1 MIRFILISIIL
12 ISSLN
17 SYSQSYIHYIG
28 PVHSKQNVSLAAR
41 EQMLYV
47 TSPNNTGNVYVKI
60 TSHDKVDFFNMPP
73 GGEIKYFI
81 GNDENSKLI
90 IDSDGL
96 GRNLDNKGFI
106 VEGFSDESYSVPASI
121 FVETRVQVG
130 NVSGNQ
136 RMQSNSSFIKGD
148 LAPGKNFRLGHG
160 VFDRMDEFRRAFVTF
175 MAIEEGTTQ
184 VTVSN
189 LKEGWEPFYYDFGL
203 EDLDFEIID
212 GEYVFSFDQ
221 NESHAIALNIDQG
234 DPTEN
239 KDALIGALVSS
250 DKEIVVNVGYW
261 GGANSW
267 GGFGRDVG
275 YDQIK
280 PTNHISNEYIFLS
293 AAGQHAVGGDITN
306 SLEYAIIVAHE
317 DSSKIWIDTPISDT
331 SSTSP
336 NYIINKGDYKV
347 LYFQNSEDNMYVI
360 SNKRVYGYQNMAGN
374 DDGPQDAAMMLVSG
388 INPLASSKIDG
399 IYNIQDIAGVNFDM
413 KLKILTKTDADLKL
427 NDIPH
432 SAFSY
437 NSGVIEGKEEF
448 SFYEFSEADVNT
460 IISTK
465 PSKRLVIESDGPVY
479 GMYYGYNS
487 PQGVAGYFFSFSDF
501 DNDGISDSDDL
512 DDDNDGI
519 LDIWELDEDTDS
531 DGLINRYDLDS
542 DGDGCYDV
550 VEAGHTDQDD
560 NGILGYGETD
570 EVVVDDLG
578 KVIQNNDLSNVID
591 GYTLPNDLDANS
603 IPDFRQFGFQVG
615 ITKHP
620 EDIVIVESCPN
631 YIENPPFFE
640 VETDGVYVTYL
651 WQVSEDSGN
660 TWTRIFDT
668 ESYSGIIEKKL
679 EIINSEL
686 DLSSN
691 LYRAIVSTRGYLCG
705 VNDTTDFA
713 KITVLP
719 DNDKDCIAD
728 IDDID
733 DDNDGI
739 LDSVEDSLDNDSDGI
754 PNYFDLDSDGDGCFD
769 VIEAGFIDSDLD
781 GYLGNSPVTVDTLG
795 KVISSSDGYKTPAD
809 LDSNST
815 YDFLDYGSEPKIIT
829 QPISKMTSNVGE
841 VYFFVNATS
850 DSEIKYQWEVSSDF
864 GSTWIKINNDSI
876 YQGANEDTL
885 KIKSLSFD
893 MDSYRYRVVISVP
906 SYVCAEDLVSNWVF
920 LMVRPDNDRDGIFDD
935 MDVDDDNDGI
945 YDSIELS
952 CESNRFIED
961 FGQGDYTSSQFTNY
975 DYAADGVV
983 SDGSYTIASR
993 TTNWFNNWL
1002 EFSDHTGDPN
1012 GRMFICNAQYDPG
1025 KYFYKRRIDGLNLNV
1040 PYEVSFWLKD
1050 IIRMYHVNT
1059 GNLNT
1064 HIPPNVTFEVYAISN
1079 NEQGDLLYR
1088 YNTGNVPR
1096 DEKWHEYRF
1105 NFNNLENPSIEI
1117 VLSSEQPGGYGND
1130 FALDDIEFNSGC
1142 YEDIDG
1148 DGIINSFDLDTDGD
1162 GCSDILEAGFD
1173 DFDMDS
1179 LLGDSPFIVDIWGR
1193 VVGDYNGYLLPN
1205 DNDSSGVYDFKEYGI
1220 SSVFITHPRS
1230 DSLVEYDTAFLHVN
1244 YSPLSSLIKWQIS
1257 YDSGIT
1263 WVNIDS
1269 LESYSG
1275 EDTDTLHI
1283 YNLSLDMDQYRFRAY
1298 VFNTAFICGDTIF
1311 SEISTISI
1319 LPDNDKDGVADI
1331 YDLDDDNDGIYDS
1344 QEDTLDID
1352 NDGIPNHFDLDT
1364 DGDGCY
1370 DVFEAGYMDND
1381 IDGILLDSPV
1391 SVDSLGRVIIIDSL
1405 GFYQLKDGYDTPQDR
1420 DSNGTDDYKELSDNP
1435 IILFHPDSIEVPVD
1449 NSVFFIVNASVTG
1462 TLFYQWQINMGGG
1475 WINLS
1480 EDSTYIGV
1488 NTDSLLI
1495 ENVTQLMDGT
1505 MYRVLVS
1512 NLALLC
1518 SENVYSNS
1526 ALLEVLPDNDR
1537 DNIPDIIDL
1546 DDDNDGIL
1554 DTYEGIFDEDGDG
1567 IPNHFDLDADG
1578 DGCYDVIEAGFSDG
1592 DNDGILGVNPI
1603 SIDSLGLVTSSSD
1616 GYSDPLDMDGNDVD
1630 DFMELGSSVIIKT
1643 NPSSVSIIETR
1654 NARYEVE
1661 VIAEGTLLY
1670 QWQSSEDSGATWLN
1684 ISDDIIYSGSNTSVL
1699 TLNNAPIEFNDYQFR
1714 VNISTPAF
1722 VCDSDIFSSVALT
1735 VLPDNDRDGIADEDD
1750 LDDDNDGILDIYEGN
1765 SDVDGDGI
1773 INSFDLD
1780 SDGDGCY
1787 DVSEIGC
1794 YDPDGDG
1801 VVGISPVKV
1810 DGLGLVVNNYIL
1822 KIDFNESFEDLS
1834 LNNFTVIDNGV
1845 TLTNDRFGLPSNAAY
1860 FNGTDD
1866 FISIDHDSLMNL
1878 GKYDRFSVSL
1888 WIKLDDT
1895 LNFGESSSFIQKQSS
1910 DSSWNYEYNYDTSNN
1925 LNFELNPQNIKISK
1939 EINPLNVGQWYHLVL
1954 QKSGNNYTHYIDG
1967 DTIFSV
1973 VDSTII
1979 GDNLGKL
1986 FIGGSPILKN
1996 WYSGIIDDVVISGD
2010 FGSCNYSVPFDNDL
2024 NGAFDFLDFGGGI
2037 TINSISGDKEITEK
2051 TNTFFS
2057 ISSASES
2064 EKIFQWQLSED
2075 SGISW
2080 TSIEDTTFFEGF
2092 NTDTLIIK
2100 NSPLYFS
2107 NYIFRVLV
2115 STPSYQCGPSLV
2127 SDSMILKVLPDNDLD
2142 GISDIDDLDDDNDGI
2157 YDTNEGSSD
2166 IDSDGIINQFDLDS
2180 DGDGCYDAIEAGFTD
2195 QNNDGILGD
2204 SIVFVDE
2211 KGLVITGIDGYT
2223 QPVDRDSNFISDYLE
2238 FGSQARIIVE
2248 PYDIY
2253 IVERSDSSVSVIA
2266 DVSEGNTKLFY
2277 LWQVSENGGMTWEGL
2292 SNTSNVFG
2300 IINADISYSDRIFRV
2315 IVSTPS
2321 YMCGSDVISDP
2332 FRIIVSNDF
2341 DIDFIG
2347 NFQDV
2352 DDDNDGIYDSTECFN
2367 TSSLILSGDIDSV
2380 YSSSYP
2386 IIASFSEKSGF
2397 GGENDLFRY
2406 DIDVSMSFGT
2416 GDIYEG
2422 CYIVSDINFDDG
2434 IFVEVDGKTILYFN
2448 QYHWDIL
2455 SGKAD
2460 AEITKEFNSG
2470 GIFANN
2476 FNKWYPW
2483 SENTDIRLVIRD
2495 GSIKLL
2501 SRISSGEMVDIIPY
2515 MDNKVDGW
2523 ILNKNFNIS
2532 CDDGFNIVIG
2542 NTNHNGPSKFD
2553 YNTKIMAYVC
2563 NDTDDDGSLNNKDLD
2578 SDDDNC
2584 YDVSEAGFID
2594 TDNDGILS
2602 KSPVKIDSVGKVL
2615 GDSGYLYPLDNDNNG
2630 ILDFIEKGFEI
2641 DIISLPANN
2650 ILVKEGDTLSLT
2662 VEVDLVERFNY
2673 QWQVRDEF
2681 TLFWKDLKDTII
2693 GGSFYKGSKTNKLNI
2708 LSAEFDSNQIDN
2720 IHMFYRLIISS
2731 PAYLCEDDIIT
2742 EAFEIEFYHKDLHI
2756 PNGFSPNNDGI
2767 NDIWVIRGI
2776 EAYPKNKVRVY
2787 NRWNNRVYEK
2797 KGYSNDWNGT
2807 NQMQLYFGDGRL
2819 PEGTYFYIFDLGD
2832 GSKPLT
2838 GFVFIKRE

>member
-1 MIRFILISIIL
+1 
-12 ISSLN
+12 
-17 SYSQSYIHYIG
+17 
-28 PVHSKQNVSLAAR
+28 
-41 EQMLYV
+41 MLYV
-47 TSPNNTGNVYVKI
+47 TSPNTGNVYVKI
-60 TSHDKVDFFNMPP
+60 SSHDKVDLFNMPP

-81 GNDENSKLI
+81 GNDDNSKLVI
-90 IDSDGL
+90 NSDGL

-106 VEGFSDESYSVPASI
+106 VEGFSDELYTTPTSI

-160 VFDRMDEFRRAFVTF
+160 VFDRMDEYRRAFVTF

-203 EDLDFEIID
+203 GDLDFEIID
-212 GEYVFSFDQ
+212 GDYVFSFDKNQ
-221 NESHAIALNIDQG
+221 SHAIALNIDQD
-234 DPTEN
+234 DPIEN

-250 DKEIVVNVGYW
+250 DKDIVVNVGYW

-293 AAGQHAVGGDITN
+293 AAGQHAVGGDITS

-317 DSSKIWIDTPISDT
+317 DSTKIWIDTPISDT
-331 SSTSP
+331 SSVTP
-336 NYIINKGDYKV
+336 NYTINKGDYKV
-347 LYFQNSEDNMYVI
+347 LYYQNSEDYMYVI

-374 DDGPQDAAMMLVSG
+374 DDGPQDAAMMLISG
-388 INPLASSKIDG
+388 INPLASNKIDG

-413 KLKILTKTDADLKL
+413 KLKILTKTDADLNL
-427 NDIPH
+427 NNIPH
-432 SAFSY
+432 DAFSF

-465 PSKRLVIESDGPVY
+465 PSKRLIIESDGPVY
-479 GMYYGYNS
+479 GMYYGHNS
-487 PQGVAGYFFSFSDF
+487 PQGIAGYFFSFSDF

-550 VEAGHTDQDD
+550 VEAGYTDQDD

-570 EVVVDDLG
+570 EVIVDDLG
-578 KVIQNNDLSNVID
+578 KVIKNDDLTDVID
-591 GYTLPNDLDANS
+591 GYTLPNDLDINS
-603 IPDFRQFGFQVG
+603 IPDFRQFGFQLE
-615 ITKHP
+615 IIKQP
-620 EDIVIVESCPN
+620 EDIMIVESCPD

-640 VETDGVYVTYL
+640 VDANGVYVSYL

-668 ESYSGIIEKKL
+668 ESYDGITDQKL
-679 EIINSEL
+679 KIINSDL
-686 DLSSN
+686 NLSSN
-691 LYRAIVSTRGYLCG
+691 LYRAILSSKGYLCG
-705 VNDTTDFA
+705 MNDTSKVA
-713 KITVLP
+713 KVTVLP
-719 DNDKDCIAD
+719 DNDKDCISD
-728 IDDID
+728 IDDLD

-739 LDSVEDSLDNDSDGI
+739 LDTVEDSLDNDSDGI

-769 VIEAGFIDSDLD
+769 VIEAGFLDNDSD

-795 KVISSSDGYKTPAD
+795 KVISSSDGYETPGD
-809 LDSNST
+809 LDNNSI
-815 YDFLDYGSEPKIIT
+815 YDFLDYGSEPIIII
-829 QPISKMTSNVGE
+829 QPLSKMTSNVGE
-841 VYFFVNATS
+841 VYFFVSATS
-850 DSEIKYQWEVSSDF
+850 DSKLNYQWEVSTDF
-864 GSTWIKINNDSI
+864 GDTWVYINNDTI
-876 YQGANEDTL
+876 YNGANNDTL
-885 KIKSLSFD
+885 KINNLSFD
-893 MDSYRYRVVISVP
+893 MDSYRYRVIISTP
-906 SYVCAEDLVSNWVF
+906 SYLCAEDLISNWVF

-961 FGQGDYTSSQFTNY
+961 FGQGDYTSTPYTNY
-975 DYAADGVV
+975 DYAAEGVV
-983 SDGSYTIASR
+983 SDGSYTIASN

-1002 EFSDHTGDPN
+1002 EFSDHTGNPN

-1059 GNLNT
+1059 GNLNS
-1064 HIPPNVTFEVYAISN
+1064 HIPPNVTFEVYAITD
-1079 NEQGDLLYR
+1079 NEQGDLLYK

-1105 NFNNLENPSIEI
+1105 NFNNLENSSIEI

-1142 YEDIDG
+1142 YEDIDA

-1162 GCSDILEAGFD
+1162 GCSDVLEAGFD

-1193 VVGDYNGYLLPN
+1193 VVGENGGYLIPY
-1205 DNDSSGVYDFKEYGI
+1205 DKDSSGVYDFKEYGI
-1220 SSVFITHPRS
+1220 SSVFISHPQS
-1230 DSLVEYDTAFLHVN
+1230 DSLIENDTSSLHVS
-1244 YSPLSSLIKWQIS
+1244 YSPPSSLIKWQIS
-1257 YDSGIT
+1257 YDSGIS

-1269 LESYSG
+1269 LENFSG
-1275 EDTDTLHI
+1275 QDTDTLRI

-1298 VFNTAFICGDTIF
+1298 VFNSAFVCGDTIF
-1311 SEISTISI
+1311 SEISTISV

-1331 YDLDDDNDGIYDS
+1331 YDLDDDNDGIFDMD
-1344 QEDTLDID
+1344 EGMDDID
-1352 NDGIPNHFDLDT
+1352 GDGIINSFDLDT
-1364 DGDGCY
+1364 DGDGCN
-1370 DVFEAGYMDND
+1370 DVIEGGFSDDDN
-1381 IDGILLDSPV
+1381 DGILCNSPV
-1391 SVDSLGRVIIIDSL
+1391 IVDSLGVVIACDGQPLDS
-1405 GFYQLKDGYDTPQDR
+1405 GYTDPVDL
-1420 DSNGTDDYKELSDNP
+1420 DDNGIKDYKELSDNP
-1435 IILFHPDSIEVPVD
+1435 IIITHPDSVEVTLD
-1449 NSVFFIVNASVTG
+1449 NSVFFTVNASVTG
-1462 TLFYQWQINMGGG
+1462 TLFYQWQFNMGGG

-1480 EDSTYIGV
+1480 ENSSYKGV
-1488 NTDSLLI
+1488 NTDTLII
-1495 ENVTQLMDGT
+1495 ENVTQQMDGT
-1505 MYRVLVS
+1505 IYRVVVS
-1512 NLALLC
+1512 NITLLC
-1518 SENVYSNS
+1518 SEEVYSNN
-1526 ALLEVLPDNDR
+1526 ALLSVLPDNDR

-1554 DTYEGIFDEDGDG
+1554 DTHEGIFDKDDDG
-1567 IPNHFDLDADG
+1567 IPNHFDLDSDG
-1578 DGCYDVIEAGFSDG
+1578 DGCYDVIEAGFFDE
-1592 DNDGILGVNPI
+1592 DYDGILGVNPI
-1603 SIDSLGLVTSSSD
+1603 TVDSLGLVISSSI
-1616 GYSDPLDMDGNDVD
+1616 GYSDPLDRDTNGID
-1630 DFMELGSSVIIKT
+1630 DFMELGSPVVIKS

-1684 ISDDIIYSGSNTSVL
+1684 ISDDLIYSGSNTSVL
-1699 TLNNAPIEFNDYQFR
+1699 TLTNAPIEFNDYQFR

-1722 VCDSDIFSSVALT
+1722 VCDTDIFSSVVLT

-1765 SDVDGDGI
+1765 SDIDGDGI

-1780 SDGDGCY
+1780 SDGDGCF
-1787 DVSEIGC
+1787 DVNEIGC

-1801 VVGISPVKV
+1801 IVGLSPAKV
-1810 DGLGLVVNNYIL
+1810 DGLGLVIDNYVL
-1822 KIDFNESFEDLS
+1822 KLDFSKNFEDLS
-1834 LNNFTVIDNGV
+1834 VNNLTVIDNGV
-1845 TLTNDRFGLPSNAAY
+1845 NLTNDRFGILSNASL
-1860 FNGTDD
+1860 FDGVDD
-1866 FISIDHDSLMNL
+1866 YISIEHDSILSL
-1878 GKYDRFSVSL
+1878 GRYDRFSISM
-1888 WIKLDDT
+1888 WIKFDDT
-1895 LNFGESSSFIQKQSS
+1895 LDLGESFSFIQKQSS
-1910 DSSWNYEYNYDTSNN
+1910 DSSWNYEYTSDTSYY
-1925 LNFELNPQNIKISK
+1925 LNFEIKPQNIKISK
-1939 EINPLNVGQWYHLVL
+1939 EIIPFNTGQWYHIVL
-1954 QKSGNNYTHYIDG
+1954 QKRGNNYTHYIDG

-1979 GDNLGKL
+1979 GNNLEKIL
-1986 FIGGSPILKN
+1986 IGGSPILKN
-1996 WYSGIIDDVVISGD
+1996 WYSGIIDDIVISGD
-2010 FGSCNYSVPFDNDL
+2010 FESCNYSVPYDNDL
-2024 NGAFDFLDFGGGI
+2024 NGVYDFLDFGSDAI
-2037 TINSISGDKEITEK
+2037 INTISSDKEITEN
-2051 TNTFFS
+2051 TNTFFA
-2057 ISSASES
+2057 ISSVSES
-2064 EKIFQWQLSED
+2064 DIIFQWQFSED
-2075 SGISW
+2075 GGTNW
-2080 TSIEDTTFFEGF
+2080 VSIDDTTFFDGF
-2092 NTDTLIIK
+2092 RADTLIIK

-2115 STPSYQCGPSLV
+2115 STPSYQCGTTVV

-2157 YDTNEGSSD
+2157 YDTYEGIGD
-2166 IDSDGIINQFDLDS
+2166 FDGDGLINQFDLDS

-2195 QNNDGILGD
+2195 HNNDGILGD
-2204 SIVFVDE
+2204 SIVLVDE
-2211 KGLVITGIDGYT
+2211 KGLVTTGIDGYT
-2223 QPVDRDSNFISDYLE
+2223 QPVDRDSNFIPDYLE

-2248 PYDIY
+2248 PYDIF

-2266 DVSEGNTKLFY
+2266 DVSDGNTKLFY

-2292 SNTSNVFG
+2292 ANTSNIFDV
-2300 IINADISYSDRIFRV
+2300 INSDVSYSDRIFRV

-2321 YMCGSDVISDP
+2321 YMCGDNVISDP
-2332 FRIIVSNDF
+2332 FRIIVTNDF
-2341 DIDFIG
+2341 DIDLVG
-2347 NFQDV
+2347 NFEDV
-2352 DDDNDGIYDSTECFN
+2352 DDDNDGIYDSIECYSN
-2367 TSSLILSGDIDSV
+2367 GSLIISGDVDSV

-2386 IIASFSEKSGF
+2386 LIGSFSEKSGI
-2397 GGENDLFRY
+2397 GDKNDLFRY
-2406 DIDVSMSFGT
+2406 DVDVSMSFGN

-2422 CYIVSDINFDDG
+2422 CYIESDINFDDG
-2434 IFVEVDGKTILYFN
+2434 IYVEVDGKTILYFN
-2448 QYHWDIL
+2448 QHHWDVL

-2460 AEITKEFNSG
+2460 PEITKEFNNG
-2470 GIFANN
+2470 GIFAKDQ
-2476 FNKWYPW
+2476 NKWKPW
-2483 SENTDIRLVIRD
+2483 SENFDIKLFIRD

-2523 ILNKNFNIS
+2523 ILDKNFNIS
-2532 CDDGFNIVIG
+2532 CKDGFNIVIG
-2542 NTNHNGPSKFD
+2542 NTNHDGPSKFD
-2553 YNTKIMAYVC
+2553 HSTKVIAYVC
-2563 NDTDDDGSLNNKDLD
+2563 NDVDDDGNLNNKDLD

-2594 TDNDGILS
+2594 KDNDGILS
-2602 KSPVKIDSVGKVL
+2602 KSPVKIDSL
-2615 GDSGYLYPLDNDNNG
+2615 GRVIEDLGYKQPLDNDNNG
-2630 ILDFIEKGFEI
+2630 ILDFMEKGFEI
-2641 DIISLPANN
+2641 NIISQPVNY

-2662 VEVDLVERFNY
+2662 VDVDLLERFSY

-2681 TLFWKDLKDTII
+2681 TLFWKDLEDTII
-2693 GGSFYKGSKTNKLNI
+2693 DGSFYQGSKTNKLNI
-2708 LSAEFDSNQIDN
+2708 FSSEFDPNQIDN

-2731 PAYLCEDDIIT
+2731 PAYLCEDDITT

-2797 KGYSNDWNGT
+2797 KGYSNDWDGT

-2819 PEGTYFYIFDLGD
+2819 PEGTYFYIFDLGN
-2832 GSKPLT
+2832 GSNPLT